1 MNRFKAT
8 ASLVLG
14 GLLLIVADAALAA
27 TITCES
33 RNNSRQTCS
42 ADTSGGVRVS
52 QQLSSQGC
60 WQGDTWG
67 YDRNRIWV
75 DRGCRA
81 VFQVGGQR
89 SSSSSN
95 SDAIA
100 AAAVVGIAAAALIAS
115 KNHDDHR
122 NSNNNRYDN
131 SYYDNRYRDYDRPE
145 VYDNSRY
152 GYNGYGGDPPR
163 DVQLRVKGQP
173 HFLLPDSPARSC
185 RGLPPTQLQ
194 PVHSRPVLGREGQ
207 SSVGRTGL
215 QGGVR
220 GVLTCHGRP
229 LVVGSVRV
237 SGHGRRFGRGN
248 AGR

>member
-27 TITCES
+27 TVTCES

-42 ADTSGGVRVS
+42 ADTSGGARVS

-81 VFQVGGQR
+81 VFQVGAQR

-115 KNHDDHR
+115 NKNNHNEKH
-122 NSNNNRYDN
+122 DN

-152 GYNGYGGDPPR
+152 GYNGYGGDPRRTFSCESKDNRTSYCEIPVR
-163 DVQLRVKGQP
+163 GHVEVFRQ
-173 HFLLPDSPARSC
+173 RS
-185 RGLPPTQLQ
+185 
-194 PVHSRPVLGREGQ
+194 SRPCIHGQ
-207 SSVGRTGL
+207 SW
-215 QGGVR
+215 GVR
-220 GVLTCHGRP
+220 GNQVWVEQGCRAEFA
-229 LVVGSVRV
+229 V
-237 SGHGRRFGRGN
+237 F
-248 AGR
+248 